1 MSIKNIFKQTRDQ
14 KQNKTKNVAKIL
26 LYNNIIF
33 QLIQESITALSYEIE
48 PIVQQQTIHIYE

>member
-1 MSIKNIFKQTRDQ
+1 MSIKNIFKQTRHQ
-14 KQNKTKNVAKIL
+14 KQNKNVAKIL

>member
-14 KQNKTKNVAKIL
+14 KQNKNVAKIL